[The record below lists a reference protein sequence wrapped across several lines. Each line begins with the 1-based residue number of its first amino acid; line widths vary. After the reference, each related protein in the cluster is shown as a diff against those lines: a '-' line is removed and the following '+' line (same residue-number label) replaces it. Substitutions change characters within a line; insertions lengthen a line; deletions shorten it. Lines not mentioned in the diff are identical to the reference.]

1 MLGPLEV
8 DEAHMSVIAEPPPVL
23 SYRRPQRCRLERGVH
38 VFTPASMALHFAKGG
53 AVACFFPLVALSCVV
68 LVQEPGWGILF
79 AGAGI
84 IAAGAVTV
92 GGALCFFAAAAVRL
106 LLTGHRVRLLFV
118 PRSLITWTGVTN
130 PLIVMAIIA
139 TSAKMLGSQPDW
151 RIIIPAMCLPG
162 AIIGASLPRSIR
174 RR

>member
-1 MLGPLEV
+1 MREAGAV
-8 DEAHMSVIAEPPPVL
+8 DEADMSVIAESPPVL

-38 VFTPASMALHFAKGG
+38 LFTPVSMALHFAKGG
-53 AVACFFPLVALSCVV
+53 AVACFFPLLAFSCVV
-68 LVQEPGWGILF
+68 MIQEPGWGILF
-79 AGAGI
+79 TCAGI
-84 IAAGAVTV
+84 ITAGAVTA
-92 GGALCFFAAAAVRL
+92 GGALCFFAAAALRL
-106 LLTGHRVRLLFV
+106 LLTAHRVRLLFA

-130 PLIVMAIIA
+130 PLIVTAIIA
-139 TSAKMLGSQPDW
+139 TAARVLGREVDW